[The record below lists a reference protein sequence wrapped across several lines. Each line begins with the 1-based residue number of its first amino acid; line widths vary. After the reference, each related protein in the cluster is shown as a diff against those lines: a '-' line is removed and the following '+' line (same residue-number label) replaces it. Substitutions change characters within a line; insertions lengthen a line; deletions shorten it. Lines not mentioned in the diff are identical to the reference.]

1 MTNTWNWRDEIL
13 RRVDALAERPPTSI
27 TELLDMF
34 ETIIP
39 PTSRGFD
46 GLVDDPRATKET
58 PMAKTTNSTKIGLYT
73 CPACK
78 QDVNGTVTL
87 APVTDDLTPDAEGY
101 VNVRMQMTG
110 MRADAHD
117 CTPRVAR

>member
-13 RRVDALAERPPTSI
+13 RRVDSLTERPPTSI

-58 PMAKTTNSTKIGLYT
+58 PMATSTTRIGLYT

-78 QDVNGTVTL
+78 IDVIGTVTL
-87 APVTDDLTPDAEGY
+87 APDTNTMIPDADGF

-110 MRADAHD
+110 VRADKHD
-117 CTPRVAR
+117 CTTKVTR